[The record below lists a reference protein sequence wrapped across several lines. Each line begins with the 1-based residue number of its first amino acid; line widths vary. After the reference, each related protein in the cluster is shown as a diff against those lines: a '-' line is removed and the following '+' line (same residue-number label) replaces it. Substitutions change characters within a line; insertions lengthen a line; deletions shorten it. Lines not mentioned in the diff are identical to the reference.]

1 MKRLIFSIYLMFLA
15 LHLLGQDSTSVY
27 CEIVGVSNVF
37 KQKITVEIVYGKDRK
52 DPQVFGN
59 MLDALN
65 YMTKNGW
72 VFVQAY
78 TINEGGDRASAENR
92 FYYILR
98 KDEKTQT
105 VKTP

>member
-1 MKRLIFSIYLMFLA
+1 MK
-15 LHLLGQDSTSVY
+15 HLLSIIVVLSLCSGLFGQDSTSVY

-37 KQKITVEIVYGKDRK
+37 KQKITVEIVYGKEKK

-65 YMTKNGW
+65 YMTKKGW
-72 VFVQAY
+72 KFVQAY

-98 KDEKTQT
+98 KDEKTQS